1 MTRNLAAFAA
11 ITLLFTAR
19 DAAASDLDLGDIF
32 HFHGYGTLG
41 LTHSSDDQADYVNSW
56 ITQPK
61 GAGYTNEW
69 SPYVDSKLALQLDAN
84 ITSRLSAVVQIIS
97 QNDNNNSWNGKPNP
111 PYRPSVEWANVKY
124 NVTDNLSIRLG
135 RIVLPFNMISEY
147 RNVGYA
153 IPFVRAPIEVYGVI
167 PFTTSDGM
175 DVTWKQHFGN
185 YINSVVVHGGV
196 NSLRSENTGAAQS
209 QMYGI
214 NDTFETGSLTVRAA
228 YMYSPV
234 KAPTGITLFNTFSEA
249 ADSLPDGAGAAAA
262 AEAQLYDHL
271 YNLGHW
277 SSIEHYDIGMTYDT
291 GSWFVM
297 AEGVKHVTDN
307 IFGTVT
313 SGFAAAGYRYKKLTP
328 YVSFAR
334 VKTQYGEHPPISLDG
349 LPAGLIVLGS
359 IANGIVT
366 GITATPRSQQTIS
379 AGLRWDFASSF
390 DLKAQYDFVDV
401 DAGSD
406 GYFTNVQPGFRP
418 GANVSVF
425 SATVDFVF

>member
-1 MTRNLAAFAA
+1 MTRNLAVFAA
-11 ITLLFTAR
+11 IALSITAR

-41 LTHSSDDQADYVNSW
+41 LTHSSDDQADYVTSW

-61 GAGYTNEW
+61 GAGYTNNW
-69 SPYVDSKLALQLDAN
+69 SPYVDSKLGLQLDAN

-97 QNDNNNSWNGKPNP
+97 ENNNNNSWNGKPNP

-124 NVTDNLSIRLG
+124 SVTDNFSIRLG

-147 RNVGYA
+147 RNVGYT
-153 IPFVRAPIEVYGVI
+153 IPFVRAPIEVYGVL
-167 PFTTSDGM
+167 PFTTSDGV
-175 DVTWKQHFGN
+175 DVTSKQHFGSYTN
-185 YINSVVVHGGV
+185 TVVVHAGA
-196 NSLRSENTGAAQS
+196 NSLRSENSGATQS
-209 QMYGI
+209 RMYGI
-214 NDTFETGSLTVRAA
+214 NDTLETGPLTVRAA

-234 KAPTGITLFNTFSEA
+234 KAPTGITLFNTFAGA
-249 ADSLPDGAGAAAA
+249 AGFLPNGAGAAAA
-262 AEAQLYDHL
+262 AESQLYDHL
-271 YNLGHW
+271 YNLAHW

-313 SGFAAAGYRYKKLTP
+313 SGFAAAGYRYQKLTP

-349 LPAGLIVLGS
+349 LPPGLIVLGS

-366 GITATPRSQQTIS
+366 GITAAPRSQQTIS
-379 AGLRWDFASSF
+379 TGLRWDFASNF
-390 DLKAQYDFVDV
+390 DLKAQYDFVAV
-401 DAGSD
+401 DKGSD
-406 GYFTNVQPGFRP
+406 GYFASIQPGFQP